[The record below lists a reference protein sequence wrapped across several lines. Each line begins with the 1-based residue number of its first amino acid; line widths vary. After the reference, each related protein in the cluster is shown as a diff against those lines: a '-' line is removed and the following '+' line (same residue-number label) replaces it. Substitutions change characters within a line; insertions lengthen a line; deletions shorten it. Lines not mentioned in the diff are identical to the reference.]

1 MKPPDQEGRTKHMK
15 KRKGKLIAVE
25 GADGSGKG
33 TQSRRL
39 VRRLRA
45 SGVAARRIAFPQYT
59 GSFFGKMAA
68 AYLRGDYGAAAAV
81 DPHLAALLYAADRY
95 EARERIARAQ
105 ADGTTVVLDR
115 YVDSNKAHQAAKLK
129 RSENRREFLAWVDKL
144 EYGVFKL
151 PRPDFT
157 LYLHVPAR
165 IAGDLIGRKAARAH
179 LRGKKRDIHEADP
192 AHLRRA
198 ERIYL
203 ELARACPP
211 ARGALIECVEGRR
224 LLTVREVG
232 ERIWD
237 VLRRRRLV

>member
-1 MKPPDQEGRTKHMK
+1 MK

-25 GADGSGKG
+25 GTDGSGKG
-33 TQSRRL
+33 TQTKRL
-39 VRRLRA
+39 VRRLRVGGA
-45 SGVAARRIAFPQYT
+45 AARRIAFPQYG

-68 AYLRGDYGAAAAV
+68 AYLRGEYGPARAV

-95 EARERIARAQ
+95 DAGERIARAL

-129 RSENRREFLAWVDKL
+129 RSKNRGEFFAWVDEL
-144 EYGVFKL
+144 EYGHFKL

-165 IAGDLIGRKAARAH
+165 IASELIGRKAARAH
-179 LRGKKRDIHEADP
+179 LRGKKRDMHEADMG
-192 AHLRRA
+192 HLRRA
-198 ERIYL
+198 EKIYL
-203 ELARACPP
+203 ELAGACPP

-232 ERIWD
+232 ERVWD
-237 VLRRRRLV
+237 VLRRHRLVSGPGRKRSSRR